1 MSKPTNQNVL
11 VDRQSYI
18 GGSEIPSIMGISP
31 FKTRWQLLQEK
42 AGIIEPEVVDN
53 KFVDYGSEMEKYI
66 RDYVNFLDE
75 YREDNFVED
84 TLVVEGPI
92 IASRCN
98 VDGRNS
104 DTILEVKT
112 TSQIHDNLDDYKVYL
127 VQLLYYMYN
136 YGYSKGKLAVY
147 ERPEDFNTDF
157 DPEQLMLYNVNIEE
171 YSDLVEDI
179 KNAVNEFR
187 VDLAKL
193 KENKELAEQD
203 FIPVE
208 IVHYANEIQIIEDRL
223 KVFKQLEKEQE
234 ELKTKLYESM
244 LEAGIKTWTTPNNT
258 KITVVEEIPSTT
270 IIEEKFDEETFKKEN
285 EEQYNKYL
293 KQVEKKKSGKK
304 GYVRI
309 SLGKE
314 KENE

>member
-1 MSKPTNQNVL
+1 MSKPTNENVL
-11 VDRQSYI
+11 IDRIHYI

-42 AGIIEPEVVDN
+42 AEIIEPEVVDN
-53 KFVDYGSEMEKYI
+53 AYVNYGSEMEKYI
-66 RDYVNFLDE
+66 RDYINFLDE
-75 YREDNFVED
+75 YDSDMFAED
-84 TLVVEGPI
+84 TLVIPDEI
-92 IASRCN
+92 ISTRCN

-112 TSQIHDNLDDYKVYL
+112 TSHIYDNIDDYKVYL

-136 YGYSKGKLAVY
+136 FKYKKGLLAIY

-157 DPEQLMLYNVNIEE
+157 DPEQLMLYNINIED
-171 YSDLVEDI
+171 YKDLVEEI
-179 KNAVNEFR
+179 RNAVSQFR
-187 VDLAKL
+187 VDLYKL

-208 IVHYANEIQIIEDRL
+208 IVHYANEIQNIEDRL

-244 LEAGIKTWTTPNNT
+244 LQAGIKTWTTPNNI
-258 KITVVEEIPSTT
+258 KMTVVEEIPSTT

-285 EEQYNKYL
+285 EEEYKKYI
-293 KQVEKKKSGKK
+293 KQVEKKKTGKK

-309 SLGKE
+309 TIGKE
-314 KENE
+314 E

>member
-1 MSKPTNQNVL
+1 MNKPSNENVL
-11 VDRQSYI
+11 VDRINYI
-18 GGSEIPSIMGISP
+18 GGSEIGSIMGIST

-53 KFVDYGSEMEKYI
+53 AYVDYGSEMEKYI
-66 RDYVNFLDE
+66 REYVNFLDE
-75 YREDNFVED
+75 YRKDQFEED
-84 TLVVEGPI
+84 TLVVEGEV

-112 TSQIHDNLDDYKVYL
+112 TSRIYDNLDDYKLYL

-136 YGYSKGKLAVY
+136 YNYTKGILAVY

-157 DPEQLMLYNVNIEE
+157 DPEQLMLYNVNIDN
-171 YSDLVEDI
+171 YSDLVKEI
-179 KNAVNEFR
+179 KEAVSQFR
-187 VDLAKL
+187 VDLLKL
-193 KENKELAEQD
+193 KENPSLQESD
-203 FIPVE
+203 FIPAE
-208 IVHYANEIQIIEDRL
+208 IVNYANEIQVIENKL
-223 KVFKQLEKEQE
+223 KAYKQLEKEQE
-234 ELKTKLYESM
+234 ELKTKLYEGM
-244 LEAGIKTWTTPNNT
+244 LEAGIKTWTTPNNI
-258 KITVVEEIPSTT
+258 KITLVEEIPSTT

>member
-1 MSKPTNQNVL
+1 MATNPNVL
-11 VDRQSYI
+11 IDRQSYI

-92 IASRCN
+92 ISSRCN

-147 ERPEDFNTDF
+147 ERPADFNTDF

-223 KVFKQLEKEQE
+223 KAFKQLEKEQE
-234 ELKTKLYESM
+234 ELKVKLYESM

>member
-1 MSKPTNQNVL
+1 MNKPTNNNVL
-11 VDRQSYI
+11 VDRINYI
-18 GGSEIPSIMGISP
+18 GGSEIGSIMGISP

-53 KFVDYGSEMEKYI
+53 AYVDYGSEMEKYI
-66 RDYVNFLDE
+66 REYVNFLDE
-75 YREDNFVED
+75 YRKDQFEED

-112 TSQIHDNLDDYKVYL
+112 TSHIYENVDDYKLYL

-136 YGYSKGKLAVY
+136 YNYTKGILAVY

-157 DPEQLMLYNVNIEE
+157 DPEQLMLYNINIDN
-171 YSDLVEDI
+171 YSDLVEEI
-179 KNAVNEFR
+179 KDAVSQFR

-193 KENKELAEQD
+193 KENKKLAEQD

-234 ELKTKLYESM
+234 ELKIKLYEGM
-244 LEAGIKTWTTPNNT
+244 LEAGIKTWTTPNNI
-258 KITVVEEIPSTT
+258 KITLVEAIPET
-270 IIEEKFDEETFKKEN
+270 IVKEEKFDEETFKQEN
-285 EEQYNKYL
+285 EDLYNKYL
-293 KQVEKKKSGKK
+293 KEFEKKKSARK
-304 GYVRI
+304 GYCKI
-309 SLGKE
+309 TIGKE
-314 KENE
+314 E

>member
-1 MSKPTNQNVL
+1 MNKPTNNNVL
-11 VDRQSYI
+11 VDRINYI
-18 GGSEIPSIMGISP
+18 GGSEIGSIMGISP

-53 KFVDYGSEMEKYI
+53 AYVDYGSEMEKYI
-66 RDYVNFLDE
+66 REYVNFLDE
-75 YREDNFVED
+75 YRKDQFEED

-112 TSQIHDNLDDYKVYL
+112 TSHIYENVDDYKLYL

-136 YGYSKGKLAVY
+136 YNYTKGILAVY

-157 DPEQLMLYNVNIEE
+157 DPEQLMLYNINIDN
-171 YSDLVEDI
+171 YSDLVEEI
-179 KNAVNEFR
+179 KDAVSQFR

-193 KENKELAEQD
+193 KENKKLAEQD

-234 ELKTKLYESM
+234 ELKIKLYEGM
-244 LEAGIKTWTTPNNT
+244 LEAGIKTWTTPNNI
-258 KITVVEEIPSTT
+258 KITLVEAIPET
-270 IIEEKFDEETFKKEN
+270 IVKEEKFDEETFKQEN
-285 EEQYNKYL
+285 EELYNKYI
-293 KQVEKKKSGKK
+293 KEFEKKKSARK
-304 GYVRI
+304 GYCKI
-309 SLGKE
+309 TIGKE
-314 KENE
+314 E

>member
-1 MSKPTNQNVL
+1 MSKPTNENVL
-11 VDRQSYI
+11 IDRIKYI

-53 KFVDYGSEMEKYI
+53 AYVDYGSEMEKYI

-75 YREDNFVED
+75 YREDNFFED

-193 KENKELAEQD
+193 KENKKLAEQD

>member
-1 MSKPTNQNVL
+1 MSKPTNENVL
-11 VDRQSYI
+11 VDRINYI
-18 GGSEIPSIMGISP
+18 GGSEIGSIMGISP

-53 KFVDYGSEMEKYI
+53 AYVDYGSEMEKYI

-75 YREDNFVED
+75 YRKDNFVED
-84 TLVVEGPI
+84 TLVVEGPV

-112 TSQIHDNLDDYKVYL
+112 TSHIYENVDDYKLYL

-136 YGYSKGKLAVY
+136 FNYTKGILAVY
-147 ERPEDFNTDF
+147 QRPEDFNTDF
-157 DPEQLMLYNVNIEE
+157 DPEQLMLYNVNIDN
-171 YSDLVEDI
+171 YSDLVEEI
-179 KNAVNEFR
+179 KNAVSQFR

-193 KENKELAEQD
+193 KENKKLAEQD

-208 IVHYANEIQIIEDRL
+208 IVHYANEIQIIEDKL
-223 KVFKQLEKEQE
+223 KTYKKLEKEQE

-270 IIEEKFDEETFKKEN
+270 IIEEKFDEDTFKQEN
-285 EEQYNKYL
+285 EELYNKYI
-293 KQVEKKKSGKK
+293 KEFEKKKSGKK

-309 SLGKE
+309 TLGKE
-314 KENE
+314 E

>member
-1 MSKPTNQNVL
+1 MVP
-11 VDRQSYI
+11 
-18 GGSEIPSIMGISP
+18 EIPSIMGISP

-53 KFVDYGSEMEKYI
+53 KFVNYGSEMEKYI
-66 RDYVNFLDE
+66 RDYINFLDE
-75 YREDNFVED
+75 YEKDNFKED

-92 IASRCN
+92 ISSRCN

-104 DTILEVKT
+104 DTIMEIKT
-112 TSQIHDNLDDYKVYL
+112 TSHIYDNVDDYKIYL

-136 YGYSKGKLAVY
+136 YNYEKGLLCVFA
-147 ERPEDFNTDF
+147 RPEDFNTDF
-157 DPEQLMLYNVNIEE
+157 DPEQLMLYNINIED
-171 YSDLVEDI
+171 YSDLVEEI
-179 KNAVNEFR
+179 KNAVNQFR

-193 KENKELAEQD
+193 KENKKLAEQD

-208 IVHYANEIQIIEDRL
+208 IVNYANEIQIIEDKL
-223 KVFKQLEKEQE
+223 KTYKKLEKEQE

-244 LEAGIKTWTTPNNT
+244 LDAGIKTWTTPNNI

-285 EEQYNKYL
+285 EEEYNKYI
-293 KQVEKKKSGKK
+293 KQVEKKKSGRK
-304 GYVRI
+304 GFVRI
-309 SLGKE
+309 SLKE
-314 KENE
+314 EE

>member
-1 MSKPTNQNVL
+1 VVP
-11 VDRQSYI
+11 
-18 GGSEIPSIMGISP
+18 EIPSIMGISP

-53 KFVDYGSEMEKYI
+53 KFVNYGSEMEKYI
-66 RDYVNFLDE
+66 RDYINFLDE
-75 YREDNFVED
+75 YEKDNFKED

-92 IASRCN
+92 ISSRCN

-104 DTILEVKT
+104 DTIMEIKT
-112 TSQIHDNLDDYKVYL
+112 TSHIYDNVDDYKIYL

-136 YGYSKGKLAVY
+136 YNYEKGLLCVFA
-147 ERPEDFNTDF
+147 RPEDFNTDF
-157 DPEQLMLYNVNIEE
+157 DPEQLMLYNINIED
-171 YSDLVEDI
+171 YSDLVEEI
-179 KNAVNEFR
+179 KNAVNQFR

-193 KENKELAEQD
+193 KENKKLAEQD

-208 IVHYANEIQIIEDRL
+208 IVNYANEIQIIEDKL
-223 KVFKQLEKEQE
+223 KTYKKLEKEQE

-244 LEAGIKTWTTPNNT
+244 LDAGIKTWTTPNNI

-285 EEQYNKYL
+285 EEEYNKYI
-293 KQVEKKKSGKK
+293 KQVEKKKSGRK
-304 GYVRI
+304 GFVRI
-309 SLGKE
+309 SLKE
-314 KENE
+314 EE